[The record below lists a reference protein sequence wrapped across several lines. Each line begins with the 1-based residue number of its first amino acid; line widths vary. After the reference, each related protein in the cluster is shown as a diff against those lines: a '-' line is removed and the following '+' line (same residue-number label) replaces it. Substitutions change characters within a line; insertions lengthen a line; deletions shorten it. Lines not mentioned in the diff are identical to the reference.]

1 MNGRTTVTVVDL
13 DRERLT
19 ALCAVVQPGK
29 VAVRN
34 WVAVSRPESIAGD
47 NAEAVGQWVG
57 QELRK
62 AEIPRGRVVL
72 AMPRGDV
79 VLKRL
84 TVPAGAAASAVDL
97 GGIVHLQMSRQ
108 LTMAMEGTAVDY
120 APIQE
125 PVPGAGAPPPAV
137 PAPGGSGATPA
148 PDAAPTL
155 TVMAGAMPA
164 DRVAWCRAM
173 AEAGDLALKRIG
185 LRCFGAAALLAELS
199 QRRAGPVL
207 GVAIGWGSVEFVVV
221 EDGQMVFARAVD
233 APRPQAQAEV
243 EPFAERVAVEAKRT
257 WMSHRAARATGEL
270 ELVAVLG
277 AGDLARLVGQRCG
290 QQMEARW
297 ELVRP
302 PAVVEMPDR
311 LPESEVSMLAPM
323 VGLLV
328 ESVVGLSTLDFAN
341 PRRTPNA
348 AEVKR
353 RRVLLGVLGAI
364 LVGGGAYVGAQRQLG
379 SLEEDVE
386 ASRQQVAELET
397 KYEAFLVEHARLSH
411 IEQWSQARVDWLA
424 YLDVLNQ
431 QLPDPKLAILDTLG
445 GQLLNADVQFS
456 PKGKYPEGSWAVGQT
471 AQFSMDGKM
480 AQRAVAA
487 DLRGKLLE
495 LFENVS
501 SKGPDVP
508 DRFSLELQTS
518 RQTPK
523 RAVPADAKGAAA
535 GADARAPAKT
545 PSGPA
550 PGKEA
555 KK

>member
-19 ALCAVVQPGK
+19 ALSAVVQPGK

-34 WVAVSRPESIAGD
+34 WVAVSRPESIQGES
-47 NAEAVGQWVG
+47 AEAVGQWVG
-57 QELRK
+57 QELRR

-125 PVPGAGAPPPAV
+125 SGAGAAPV
-137 PAPGGSGATPA
+137 PAGPGSGAAPA
-148 PDAAPTL
+148 TDTAPTL
-155 TVMAGAMPA
+155 TIMAGAMPA

-173 AEAGDLALKRIG
+173 AEAGDLTLKRIG
-185 LRCFGAAALLAELS
+185 LRCFGASALLAELS

-207 GVAIGWGSVEFVVV
+207 GVTIGWGSVEFVVV

-233 APRPQAQAEV
+233 APRPQAEAEV

-311 LPESEVSMLAPM
+311 VPESEVSMLAPM

-364 LVGGGAYVGAQRQLG
+364 LVGGGAYVVAQRQLG

-386 ASRQQVAELET
+386 ASRKQVAELET
-397 KYEAFLVEHARLSH
+397 KYDAFLVEHARLSH
-411 IEQWSQARVDWLA
+411 IEQWSHTRVDWLA

-456 PKGKYPEGSWAVGQT
+456 PRGKYPDGSWAVGQT

-495 LFENVS
+495 LFENVG

-508 DRFSLELQTS
+508 DRFSFELQTS

-523 RAVPADAKGAAA
+523 RAVPADAKGAP
-535 GADARAPAKT
+535 ADAKAPAKT
-545 PSGPA
+545 PPA
-550 PGKEA
+550 PPAGSGKET